1 MSLKA
6 ILKAGKE
13 LLKARKPSATPTT
26 GQQQKQITY
35 TPKPSTTEQ
44 GQELAIREIRNP
56 PVVLKK
62 TNPLQMGD
70 KVAPSFGSSTYD
82 WVMRKGRGTY
92 TADEWLDH
100 LTSTRKVNFKIFG
113 KPAQKTIRDQKRFK
127 YDSGPFAGKEVNVSK
142 EELFDSNL
150 ALFND
155 AGDLTGGLLYAAK
168 KFGLK
173 LDANEV
179 GAMIKLNPINRSRP

>member
-6 ILKAGKE
+6 ILRAGKE

-35 TPKPSTTEQ
+35 TPKPSTKEQ

-70 KVAPSFGSSTYD
+70 RVAPSFGSSTYD

-100 LTSTRKVNFKIFG
+100 LTSTRKVNFTVFG
-113 KPAQKTIRDQKRFK
+113 KPSTRIERAEKKFK
-127 YDSGPFAGKEVNVSK
+127 YD
-142 EELFDSNL
+142 
-150 ALFND
+150 
-155 AGDLTGGLLYAAK
+155 
-168 KFGLK
+168 
-173 LDANEV
+173 
-179 GAMIKLNPINRSRP
+179 

>member
-62 TNPLQMGD
+62 TNPLTDG
-70 KVAPSFGSSTYD
+70 
-82 WVMRKGRGTY
+82 
-92 TADEWLDH
+92 
-100 LTSTRKVNFKIFG
+100 
-113 KPAQKTIRDQKRFK
+113 
-127 YDSGPFAGKEVNVSK
+127 
-142 EELFDSNL
+142 
-150 ALFND
+150 
-155 AGDLTGGLLYAAK
+155 
-168 KFGLK
+168 
-173 LDANEV
+173 
-179 GAMIKLNPINRSRP
+179 